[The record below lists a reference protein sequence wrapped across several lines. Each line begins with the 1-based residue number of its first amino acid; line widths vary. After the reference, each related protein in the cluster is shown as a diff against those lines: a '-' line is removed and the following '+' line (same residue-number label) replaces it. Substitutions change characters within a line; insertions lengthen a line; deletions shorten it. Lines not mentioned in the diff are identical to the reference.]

1 MIELDISFENDEIK
15 ASVAQDDVSMIVEK
29 VLDYLKLGNC
39 ELSLSFV
46 SKESMRVLNEQYRNK
61 NESTDVLSFAQQD
74 DDEQFFKS
82 ERLTLLGDIVI
93 SLDDMQANCEIFNV
107 SFDEELKR
115 LIVHGILHLVGED
128 HTSNNDDEPM
138 LKRQE
143 EIMKF
148 LLKGSV

>member
-15 ASVAQDDVSMIVEK
+15 ESVEQNNVSMVVEK
-29 VLDYLKLGNC
+29 VLNYLELNDC

-74 DDEQFFKS
+74 DDEQFLAP
-82 ERLTLLGDIVI
+82 EGLTLLGDIVI
-93 SLDDMQANCEIFNV
+93 SLDDMQSNCEIFNV

-115 LIVHGILHLVGED
+115 
-128 HTSNNDDEPM
+128 
-138 LKRQE
+138 
-143 EIMKF
+143 
-148 LLKGSV
+148 

>member
-15 ASVAQDDVSMIVEK
+15 ESVEQDDVSIVVER
-29 VLDYLKLGNC
+29 VLNYLELDNC

-82 ERLTLLGDIVI
+82 EGLTLLGDIVI

-138 LKRQE
+138 LQRQE

-148 LLKGSV
+148 LLKGSD

>member
-1 MIELDISFENDEIK
+1 LPIS
-15 ASVAQDDVSMIVEK
+15 
-29 VLDYLKLGNC
+29 L
-39 ELSLSFV
+39 
-46 SKESMRVLNEQYRNK
+46 K
-61 NESTDVLSFAQQD
+61 NESTDVLSFGQQD
-74 DDEQFFKS
+74 DEEQFLAS
-82 ERLTLLGDIVI
+82 EGLTLLGDIVI

-148 LLKGSV
+148 LLKGSD

>member
-1 MIELDISFENDEIK
+1 MIELDISFENDEIEK
-15 ASVAQDDVSMIVEK
+15 SVEQHNVSMIVEK
-29 VLDYLKLGNC
+29 VLNYLKLDDC
-39 ELSLSFV
+39 ELSLSFI

-74 DDEQFFKS
+74 NDEQFFGS
-82 ERLTLLGDIVI
+82 DELTLLGDIVI

-128 HTSNNDDEPM
+128 HTSNNDEEPM

-143 EIMKF
+143 EIIKF
-148 LLKGSV
+148 LLKGSD

>member
-15 ASVAQDDVSMIVEK
+15 ESVEQDDVSIVVER
-29 VLDYLKLGNC
+29 VLNYLELDNC

-74 DDEQFFKS
+74 DEEQFLAS
-82 ERLTLLGDIVI
+82 EGLTLLGDLVI

-138 LKRQE
+138 LQRQE

-148 LLKGSV
+148 LLKGSD